1 MTHLSSRCSLNRLKW
16 HCPQGSIL
24 SQRDSQLS
32 GSSPTVFWTLC
43 VPVSYICPFCIL
55 PYAAWQAL
63 LRCITGKDRA
73 QRIAS
78 HRDSVT
84 CFTREP
90 WKLSAESSITSCC
103 RTVAGGM
110 HPGTLTSSASG
121 MSPVL
126 LSVRLTASHELSV
139 CWGFSVDASGKEPA
153 CQCRKHKRR
162 GFDPWVGKILWQPT
176 PVFLP
181 GEFHGQR
188 SLASCSPW
196 GGKELDATEAT

>member
-1 MTHLSSRCSLNRLKW
+1 M
-16 HCPQGSIL
+16 SIL
-24 SQRDSQLS
+24 YT
-32 GSSPTVFWTLC
+32 PLC
-43 VPVSYICPFCIL
+43 CVAV
-55 PYAAWQAL
+55 AL

-78 HRDSVT
+78 HRGSVT

-110 HPGTLTSSASG
+110 HPGTLTPSASG
-121 MSPVL
+121 LSPVL
-126 LSVRLTASHELSV
+126 LCVRLTASHELSV
-139 CWGFSVDASGKEPA
+139 CWGFSVGASGKESA

-162 GFDPWVGKILWQPT
+162 GFDPWVGKSPWRRTWQTT

-181 GEFHGQR
+181 GEFLMDRGAWKAP
-188 SLASCSPW
+188 SGYKGS
-196 GGKELDATEAT
+196 DTTEVI